1 MSTQEAIVSI
11 VVVAMVIGVPFLGLT
26 LRFALKP
33 MVEAWIRVR
42 ESQHTSAEVQ
52 ILRDRVAHLERVL
65 ELNGLMDRRA
75 STLIQPVST
84 EPRPNGL
91 VDRERV

>member
-1 MSTQEAIVSI
+1 MLVQEAVVIVL
-11 VVVAMVIGVPFLGLT
+11 VVAMVVGLPFLGLT

-42 ESQHTSAEVQ
+42 ESQHASAEVQ
-52 ILRDRVAHLERVL
+52 LLRDRVAHLERVL
-65 ELNGLMDRRA
+65 ELNGLMDRRPA
-75 STLIQPVST
+75 LIQPVAPERLPS
-84 EPRPNGL
+84 GL

>member
-11 VVVAMVIGVPFLGLT
+11 VIVAMVIGVPFLGLT

-84 EPRPNGL
+84 ERLPNGL

>member
-42 ESQHTSAEVQ
+42 ESQHTSADVQ

-65 ELNGLMDRRA
+65 ELNGLLDRRA

-84 EPRPNGL
+84 ERLPSGL